1 MTKTFVFA
9 ALIALAVAPVFAGS
23 NGQVTGSYVEVRTAE
38 VFTGGCTMGSE
49 AETVGRQAILAWK
62 IDRGTYRG
70 EQLDGL
76 VVVAALAGNRNLGIR
91 EIGGDIPTMI
101 KALLVVD
108 DRATPEQRS
117 ALVAFAREMSN
128 GLVQTVVDVRAA
140 PIRFASDAKQ
150 IQVAAGDARLQV
162 TKALVHNP
170 SCGAMQW
177 FHPFSALDQAS
188 MGMTDADA
196 YSGDA
201 LGTRWS
207 DPNKRSAFFGTFTY

>member
-1 MTKTFVFA
+1 MNRALAFA
-9 ALIALAVAPVFAGS
+9 ALFALAAASAFAGS

-62 IDRGTYRG
+62 IDRGMYRG

-76 VVVAALAGNRNLGIR
+76 TVVAAIAGNHNLGIR
-91 EIGGDIPTMI
+91 EIGGDAPTI
-101 KALLVVD
+101 VKTLLMVD
-108 DRATPEQRS
+108 DRATPEQRA
-117 ALVAFAREMSN
+117 ALVAFAREMSK
-128 GLVQTVVDVRAA
+128 GLVQTVVDVQAA
-140 PIRFASDAKQ
+140 PIRFANDAKQ
-150 IQVAAGDARLQV
+150 IHVAAGDAELQV
-162 TKALVHNP
+162 TKALVHSP

-177 FHPFSALDQAS
+177 FHPFSVVDEAS